1 MFHVKQKKGKEKRK
15 MKKKLIL
22 KDRYFN
28 LLLFLNLLG
37 GLGYLVANIDI
48 SLIISIAIALNTVI
62 LVKFGGIK

>member
-1 MFHVKQKKGKEKRK
+1 MFHVEQKKKGKKE
-15 MKKKLIL
+15 MKKRLIL

-37 GLGYLVANIDI
+37 GLGYLVASIDI
-48 SLIISIAIALNTVI
+48 SLIISIAMAINTIV

>member
-1 MFHVKQKKGKEKRK
+1 MFHVEQKRKEKRK

-37 GLGYLVANIDI
+37 GLGYLVASIDI
-48 SLIISIAIALNTVI
+48 SLIISIAMAINTIV

>member
-1 MFHVKQKKGKEKRK
+1 

-37 GLGYLVANIDI
+37 GLGYLVANVDTA
-48 SLIISIAIALNTVI
+48 LIISMFITINTVV

>member
-1 MFHVKQKKGKEKRK
+1 

-28 LLLFLNLLG
+28 LLLFMNLLG
-37 GLGYLVANIDI
+37 GLGYLVANIDTA
-48 SLIISIAIALNTVI
+48 LIISIFMAINTVV

>member
-1 MFHVKQKKGKEKRK
+1 

-37 GLGYLVANIDI
+37 GLGYLVASIDI
-48 SLIISIAIALNTVI
+48 SLIISIAMAINTIV